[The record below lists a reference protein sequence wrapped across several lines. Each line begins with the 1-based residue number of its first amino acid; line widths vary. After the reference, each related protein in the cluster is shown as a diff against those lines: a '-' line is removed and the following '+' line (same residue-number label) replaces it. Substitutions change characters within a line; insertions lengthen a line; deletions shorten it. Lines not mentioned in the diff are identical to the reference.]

1 MEQTENEVLRADSEK
16 KWVLTKTFFR
26 RNTLCI
32 SRKNGKVRAHIFRK
46 MPKQFVRSLLK
57 RERKEAGSMKY
68 FIKKFCTLIITLFIV
83 SLLAFLAFQVIPGDP
98 TTALLG
104 TEATAEARQA
114 LRQEL
119 GLDQPVLVRYFDW
132 LLSFLHG
139 DMGTSYNYRMP
150 VADMLSDKLPIT
162 AILTLMSFAF
172 TVVLSI
178 PLGIWAGSTKS
189 RALDLGVT
197 VLDQI
202 IMSVP
207 QFFLGMLA
215 CYVFGN
221 IFRLFV
227 PGNFVSYTVNWGA
240 CLGYM
245 VLPALSIAIPRIAMT
260 VKMLRSSIQT
270 QLQQDYVRTSRSRG
284 SGRSK
289 ILRRHVLKN
298 ALIPVITFLAVSA
311 AEIMTGSIIV
321 EQVFTIPG
329 VSRLLL
335 ASISNRDF
343 PVVQAIV
350 VVVAAWI
357 VIVNF
362 VADLLYQLVD
372 PRIRLR

>member
-1 MEQTENEVLRADSEK
+1 
-16 KWVLTKTFFR
+16 
-26 RNTLCI
+26 
-32 SRKNGKVRAHIFRK
+32 
-46 MPKQFVRSLLK
+46 
-57 RERKEAGSMKY
+57 MKY
-68 FIKKFCTLIITLFIV
+68 VIKKTCTLIITLFIV

-98 TTALLG
+98 TTELLG

-119 GLDQPVLVRYFDW
+119 GLDRPVLVRYFTW
-132 LLSFLHG
+132 LTDFIRG

-150 VADMLSDKLPIT
+150 VADMLADKLPIT
-162 AILTLMSFAF
+162 ALLTLFSFVF
-172 TVVLSI
+172 TIVLSI
-178 PLGIWAGSTKS
+178 PLGIWAGSAQS
-189 RALDLGVT
+189 RALDLSIT
-197 VLDQI
+197 VLDQV

-207 QFFLGMLA
+207 PFFIGMLA

-221 IFRLFV
+221 VFRLFV
-227 PGNFVSYTVNWGA
+227 PGNFVSYTVSWKA
-240 CLGYM
+240 CLSYM

-260 VKMLRSSIQT
+260 VKMLRSSIRE
-270 QLQQDYVRTSRSRG
+270 QLEQDYVRTARSRG
-284 SGRSK
+284 SSRGK

-311 AEIMTGSIIV
+311 AEIMTGSIII

-329 VSRLLL
+329 ISRLLL

-350 VVVAAWI
+350 VVIAAWI